1 MSLPKQGNK
10 DGKQKAVTVE
20 DSVDDDNWFYIETL
34 SNKDIYFKADTS
46 LPGNPV
52 INDMVDVANGY
63 AILSMPT
70 FAPDNEPRNR
80 RWLRVGCSF
89 RQFIAEQ

>member
-1 MSLPKQGNK
+1 MKKFIFGFAALVLIGMVVVSLPKQENG

-46 LPGNPV
+46 LP
-52 INDMVDVANGY
+52 
-63 AILSMPT
+63 
-70 FAPDNEPRNR
+70 DNRTAKDQCHQ
-80 RWLRVGCSF
+80 G
-89 RQFIAEQ
+89 

>member
-63 AILSMPT
+63 AMSHGGQILDS
-70 FAPDNEPRNR
+70 
-80 RWLRVGCSF
+80 
-89 RQFIAEQ
+89 